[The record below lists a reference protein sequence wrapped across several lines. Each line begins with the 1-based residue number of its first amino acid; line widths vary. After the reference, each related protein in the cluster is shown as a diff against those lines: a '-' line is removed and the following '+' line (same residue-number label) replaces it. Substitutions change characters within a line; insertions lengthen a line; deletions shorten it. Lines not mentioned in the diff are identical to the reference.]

1 MTGKISLEKNETR
14 RTTVPGVISSVAT
27 LRLKNFGNQFSFI

>member
-14 RTTVPGVISSVAT
+14 RTTVPGVISSVAVQ
-27 LRLKNFGNQFSFI
+27 LKNFGNQFSFI